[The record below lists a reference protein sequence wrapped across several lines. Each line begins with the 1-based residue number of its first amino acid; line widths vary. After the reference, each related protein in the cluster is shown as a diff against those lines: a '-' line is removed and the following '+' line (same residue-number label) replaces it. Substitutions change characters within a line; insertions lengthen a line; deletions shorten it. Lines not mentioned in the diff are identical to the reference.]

1 MGDGRYWVLL
11 RAQYW
16 LYWPVMLVASRFVW
30 HLAGVALA
38 PKDKYLARDLGFLC
52 GFVAYMYGLFQLVPE
67 GYGWLFYC
75 TAHLGVGGLHVTTNL
90 NHYHMPM
97 EHTVSTQAE
106 GGWLVHQL
114 HTTSNIAGSTFLDWW
129 AGGLQ
134 LQIEHHLFPQMP
146 RHRLNKIKPAVMAL
160 CAKFGLDYQVRAERR
175 GEMIRVV

>member
-1 MGDGRYWVLL
+1 
-11 RAQYW
+11 
-16 LYWPVMLVASRFVW
+16 
-30 HLAGVALA
+30 
-38 PKDKYLARDLGFLC
+38 
-52 GFVAYMYGLFQLVPE
+52 
-67 GYGWLFYC
+67 
-75 TAHLGVGGLHVTTNL
+75 
-90 NHYHMPM
+90 M